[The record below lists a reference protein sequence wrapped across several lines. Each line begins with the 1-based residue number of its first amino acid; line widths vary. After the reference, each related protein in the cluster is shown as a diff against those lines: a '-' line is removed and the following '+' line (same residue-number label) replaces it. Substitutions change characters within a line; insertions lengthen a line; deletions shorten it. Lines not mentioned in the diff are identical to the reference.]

1 MWSNPLVPSSSLGTR
16 WFILAICW
24 HLIKVAQNN
33 FQHLDFENDTN
44 TNGWRIM
51 GEAVDLCHVCW
62 HRMFTIS
69 SNLQTTEDSQEN
81 WVHFRVTRA
90 DKSYACNTVPNRL
103 SWDLLQDEKCLAPSK
118 RSVSCGAARKTAREK
133 IKKSATCF
141 ALKKLTER
149 LEEATQTPRF
159 LKPWF

>member
-1 MWSNPLVPSSSLGTR
+1 MFNQSQFLIPKILGRVTRVGFEKNVIKPLVPSLSWGT
-16 WFILAICW
+16 WSFILAICW

-118 RSVSCGAARKTAREK
+118 RSVSCGAARETAREK
-133 IKKSATCF
+133 NKKSAY
-141 ALKKLTER
+141 
-149 LEEATQTPRF
+149 
-159 LKPWF
+159 